1 MNLYL
6 ANPEQG
12 TAVMFE
18 INIEFVD
25 KIETAN
31 VAYVHRLPQ
40 GLAGLGTANSIHN
53 AESIMRSEPDAVY
66 DLQGRKLNAVPA
78 KGLYIKN
85 GRKYNAQGRL

>member
-1 MNLYL
+1 
-6 ANPEQG
+6 
-12 TAVMFE
+12 MFE
-18 INIEFVD
+18 INIKFVD

-53 AESIMRSEPDAVY
+53 VESIMRSEPDAVY
-66 DLQGRKLNAVPA
+66 DLQGRKLNAEPA